1 MDVLLVSDFDLYGPN
16 STFSSMQSDLRST
29 SGDFARPATGWI
41 NTVPLS
47 SSSNTLSKRSA
58 RSKRIVNA
66 DVFVKDYMK
75 KRNLILEL
83 LVSIE
88 YHGFKMFL
96 VYSVF
101 KFSNYINEVI
111 T

>member
-1 MDVLLVSDFDLYGPN
+1 MALIEVLHVCGTEIHVLPVLDFDLYGPH
-16 STFSSMQSDLRST
+16 SSFSSMQSDLRCT
-29 SGDFARPATGWI
+29 SGEFARPATGWI

-66 DVFVKDYMK
+66 DVFVKDYIK

-83 LVSIE
+83 LVSFE
-88 YHGFKMFL
+88 HHAVKMF
-96 VYSVF
+96 
-101 KFSNYINEVI
+101 
-111 T
+111 

>member
-1 MDVLLVSDFDLYGPN
+1 MHVLLVSDFDLYGPHT
-16 STFSSMQSDLRST
+16 SFSAMQSDFHST
-29 SGDFARPATGWI
+29 SGEFARPATGWI

-66 DVFVKDYMK
+66 DVFVKDYIK

-83 LVSIE
+83 LVSTEHHAI
-88 YHGFKMFL
+88 K
-96 VYSVF
+96 VF
-101 KFSNYINEVI
+101 
-111 T
+111 